1 MPDAAGAGPVIIRP
15 QDACSSPP
23 PPSSP
28 PSTPVCPPGC
38 RYRHMA
44 RDRRSEHRSSMTAR
58 FAVIALIVL
67 AAINVAASLMQS
79 AYHAVRP

>member
-1 MPDAAGAGPVIIRP
+1 
-15 QDACSSPP
+15 
-23 PPSSP
+23 
-28 PSTPVCPPGC
+28 
-38 RYRHMA
+38 MA

-67 AAINVAASLMQS
+67 AAIIVAASLMQS